1 MKTLKI
7 GDNGDEVRVL
17 QSILRSQGHFDG
29 AVKGNFGPLTK
40 KAVIYFQMTHLGPK
54 GLPLDVNGEVGPDTW
69 WALENPS
76 GKLQSSGLNA
86 LVPPGLSDARS
97 KLLQWAAA
105 EHAKRVAEEPDGSN
119 WGDRI
124 SYYLTTCGLGPEPW
138 CGCYVSTGHKDA
150 LGTFPLGAPQPHVQT
165 FMQRAKKA
173 GVFHPKST
181 YSPIPGD
188 IFIYAFSG
196 GTGHTGFVAAV
207 DSSTK
212 ARRFNTNEGNCGN
225 RVKFGVRSIE
235 EKSLVG
241 FINVWGDNDR
251 SFDARILS
259 ASDVSEV
266 GTR

>member
-1 MKTLKI
+1 MKTLKE
-7 GDNGDEVRVL
+7 GDDGDEVRVL
-17 QSILRSQGHFDG
+17 QSLLRSQGHFDG

-54 GLPLDVNGEVGPDTW
+54 GLPLDVDGEVGPDTW

-76 GKLQSSGLNA
+76 GKSQSHGLSA
-86 LVPPGLSDARS
+86 LVPSGLSDARN

-105 EHAKRVAEEPDGSN
+105 EHASRVGEEPDGSN
-119 WGDRI
+119 WGNRV
-124 SYYLTTCGLGPEPW
+124 SYYLKTCGLGPTAW

-150 LGTFPLGAPQPHVQT
+150 LGAFPLGAPQPHVQT

-173 GVFHPKST
+173 GVFHPKSE

-196 GTGHTGFVAAV
+196 GTGHTGFVATV
-207 DSSTK
+207 DSCTK

-225 RVKFGVRSIE
+225 RVKFGVRSVDE
-235 EKSLVG
+235 GALVG

-251 SFDARILS
+251 SFEARILS
-259 ASDVSEV
+259 ASDVSEA